1 MFRYGTAS
9 AQARTVVLI
18 ASIAISALIGL
29 TACGSATVSGAGQTA
44 SDAGQS
50 TTPAAT
56 VSAAAGGSLCAAT
69 QKVDR
74 VVVSR
79 TSAVTVT
86 PREILPRGITV
97 RGATQVRALAAALC
111 SLPPMP
117 ARLHCPADFGGVV
130 QLVFAAGGRGFQPVH
145 IQDSGCHGVTGIGPT
160 RWWSRSPQF
169 GRMLSEAVGGTGK
182 LVPGTHPS
190 SVPTGP

>member
-18 ASIAISALIGL
+18 ASIAISALIAL
-29 TACGSATVSGAGQTA
+29 TACGSATVGGAGQTA
-44 SDAGQS
+44 SGVGQS

-56 VSAAAGGSLCAAT
+56 VSAAAGAPLCAAT

-79 TSAVTVT
+79 ASAVTAS

-117 ARLHCPADFGGVV
+117 AGLSCPADFGGVV